1 MVALGIARSLSRPR
15 RVRWAAALLCVAL
28 ALSVAPTAARAQSVG
43 PHLGVN
49 LDHGNVHLGLSVH
62 VPIVD
67 LSQRVRLGLWPSY
80 AHVFIHEGHDVELLG
95 VDVPFEF
102 RLERSVV
109 TPFVAPGLGLAFY
122 GETTLKLN
130 AIGGAFF
137 DVGHHLRPFTAL
149 ALRFVRG
156 TYVDLLAGLMIAF

>member
-1 MVALGIARSLSRPR
+1 LVVLRIARALSSLRC
-15 RVRWAAALLCVAL
+15 VAWAAACICAAL
-28 ALSVAPTAARAQSVG
+28 VLGCAPTVARAQSVG

-62 VPIVD
+62 VPIVN
-67 LSQRVRLGLWPSY
+67 LSERVRLGLWPSY

-102 RLERSVV
+102 RLERSLV

-156 TYVDLLAGLMIAF
+156 TYVDLLAGLMVTF